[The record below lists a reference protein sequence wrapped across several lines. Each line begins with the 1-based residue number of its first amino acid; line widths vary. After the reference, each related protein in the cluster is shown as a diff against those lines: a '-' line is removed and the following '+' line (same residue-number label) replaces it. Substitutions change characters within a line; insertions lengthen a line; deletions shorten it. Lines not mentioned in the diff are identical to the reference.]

1 MAMIGCRALLL
12 ALLLAGGAAQPL
24 GAQRTS
30 LPDPTADPLSMDLS
44 TDPVLQ
50 LARSQAPPEEFR
62 TAIAAA
68 VARHPGTAEYS
79 AMTDEARALRREARE
94 RLLPSLDL
102 NVSSYRV
109 ITREFSNDPNNII
122 ERSRP
127 DQRTD
132 ALLSVQQNVFDFG
145 AGERRV
151 SAAGARLRAAM
162 HEAEAGSDRIALGA
176 VASWYDVFAARA
188 LVTVTEGFVVNQ
200 QELRDAV
207 AERIKQGVSAPGDTA
222 RVESYIAS
230 AQTRLARFRR
240 VLSNAEARFAELAG
254 ASPPAVLE
262 RAPVAELPNMTKDAA
277 AHAGMN
283 TPAARAGAAMA
294 ESARQEAR
302 ALRAD
307 RWPQISAG
315 VDAGRYGVFET
326 ERDYDV
332 RGRVTLRQRLF
343 GGLDARVT
351 QGDARVRQAEAR
363 ADRIREEA
371 ARDAS
376 IAWSDVQALEEQ
388 LKALEASYIA
398 SRRSRDVLLERFI
411 HSRGDLFDVVSAEDA
426 YYETATAY
434 IQALSELDAARYVL
448 LSRTGGLLA
457 ALGIDA
463 PASGGMK

>member
-1 MAMIGCRALLL
+1 MVRFGCRALAT
-12 ALLLAGGAAQPL
+12 ALLLAGGAVSPL
-24 GAQRTS
+24 VAQRTS
-30 LPDPTADPLSMDLS
+30 LPDPSTDPLRMDLS

-50 LARSQAPPEEFR
+50 LARSQASPEEFR
-62 TAIAAA
+62 AAIATA
-68 VARHPGTAEYS
+68 VQRHPGTLEYAAMAE
-79 AMTDEARALRREARE
+79 EAQAVRAEARE
-94 RLLPSLDL
+94 RRMPSVDL

-127 DQRTD
+127 EQRTD
-132 ALLSVQQNVFDFG
+132 ALVSVQQNIFDFG
-145 AGERRV
+145 ASERRV
-151 SAAGARLRAAM
+151 KAAGARLRAAM
-162 HEAEAGSDRIALGA
+162 AEAEAGADRIALNA

-188 LVTVTEGFVVNQ
+188 LVAVTEGFVVNQ

-240 VLSNAEARFAELAG
+240 LLSNAEARFAELAG
-254 ASPPAVLE
+254 SPPPADLE
-262 RAPVAELPNMTKDAA
+262 RAPVAELPAMTKDAA
-277 AHAGMN
+277 ARAGMN
-283 TPAARAGAAMA
+283 TPSARAGLAMA
-294 ESARQEAR
+294 EGARQEAR

-315 VDAGRYGVFET
+315 IDAGRYGVFET
-326 ERDYDV
+326 DRDYDV

-343 GGLDARVT
+343 GGLDARVA

-363 ADRIREEA
+363 ADRIREES

-411 HSRGDLFDVVSAEDA
+411 HSRGDLFDVVAAEDA
-426 YYETATAY
+426 YFETATAY

-457 ALGIDA
+457 ALGIEPPA
-463 PASGGMK
+463 PGGKK